1 MKIGAPS
8 ETAENE
14 QRVALVPETVGRLTR
29 GGHEIIIQAGAGD
42 RAGYTDEAYIGAGA
56 TIAPEAAGV
65 LGEAEL
71 VAKVQK
77 PTLQEIAALKPGT
90 ILLAML
96 FARNDPETVQAL
108 ANQKVTGLSM
118 ELVPRIARAQ
128 SMDVLSSQAS
138 IAGYKAVLI
147 AANAQGKY
155 FPMMMTA
162 AGTVPPAKVLI
173 IGAGVAGLQAIAT
186 AGRLGAVVE
195 AYDVRAAVK
204 DQIESLGARFVEVEG
219 AADAE
224 AAGGYA
230 REQTEEERA
239 RAQEVLAEHVK
250 DSDVV
255 ITTAAIP
262 GRPAPKIVTE
272 DMVHGMR
279 PGAVI
284 VDLAADTGGNCALTK
299 AGEVA
304 SVNGVLIH
312 GPVNVPSS
320 MAHHASQL
328 YSRNVASLLNLLL
341 DENGQPNLNLEDEVF
356 DAMCVSHDGAVRLG
370 LGEGS

>member
-1 MKIGAPS
+1 MKIGAPR
-8 ETAENE
+8 ETVANE
-14 QRVALVPETVGRLTR
+14 ERVALVPETVGRLSR
-29 GGHEIIIQAGAGD
+29 AGHELIIESGAGE
-42 RAGYTDEAYIGAGA
+42 RAGYTDEAYGDAGA
-56 TIAPEAAGV
+56 AIVPDAAGV
-65 LGEAEL
+65 LGEAGL
-71 VAKVQK
+71 VAMVQK
-77 PTLQEIAALKPGT
+77 PSPEQISALRPGS
-90 ILLAML
+90 ILVTFL
-96 FARNDPETVQAL
+96 FARNDPATVRAL
-108 ANQKVTGLSM
+108 ASQRVSALSM

-128 SMDVLSSQAS
+128 SMDALSSQAS

-195 AYDVRAAVK
+195 SYDVRAAAK
-204 DQIESLGARFVEVEG
+204 DQVESLGARFIQVEG
-219 AADAE
+219 AEDAE

-230 REQTEEERA
+230 REQTEEERQ
-239 RAQEVLAEHVK
+239 RQQEMLAEHVM

-262 GRPAPKIVTE
+262 GRPAPRIVTE
-272 DMVHGMR
+272 EMVHGMR

-284 VDLAADTGGNCALTK
+284 VDLAAETGGNCVLTK
-299 AGEVA
+299 AGEVLD
-304 SVNGVLIH
+304 VNGVIIH
-312 GPVNVPSS
+312 GPANVPSS

-328 YSRNVASLLNLLL
+328 YSRNIASLLNLLL
-341 DENGQPNLNLEDEVF
+341 DENGQPNLNFEDEVF
-356 DAMCVSHDGAVRLG
+356 DAMCVAHDGAARLG

>member
-14 QRVALVPETVGRLTR
+14 QRVALVPETVGRLRR
-29 GGHEIIIQAGAGD
+29 GDHEIIIQAGAGT
-42 RAGYTDEAYIGAGA
+42 RAGYTDEAYIQAGA

-71 VAKVQK
+71 IAKVQK

-147 AANAQGKY
+147 AAHAQGKY

-186 AGRLGAVVE
+186 AGRLGAAVE
-195 AYDVRAAVK
+195 AYDVRAAAK
-204 DQIESLGARFVEVEG
+204 DQVESLGARFVEVAG
-219 AADAE
+219 ASDAE

-230 REQTEEERA
+230 REQTDEERA
-239 RAQEVLAEHVK
+239 AAQEVLAEHVK

-284 VDLAADTGGNCALTK
+284 VDLAAESGGNCVLTK
-299 AGEVA
+299 PGEIA
-304 SVNGVLIH
+304 NVNGVLIH
-312 GPVNVPSS
+312 GPNNVPST

-328 YSRNVASLLNLLL
+328 YSRNIASLLNLLL
-341 DENGQPNLNLEDEVF
+341 DDNGQPNLNFEDEVF
-356 DAMCVSHDGAVRLG
+356 DAMCVVHDGAVRLG

>member
-1 MKIGAPS
+1 MKIGAPLEVAS
-8 ETAENE
+8 GER
-14 QRVALVPETVGRLTR
+14 RVALVPETVGRLA
-29 GGHEIIIQAGAGD
+29 GAGHELIVQAGAGD
-42 RAGYTDEAYIGAGA
+42 AAGYTDEAYREAGA
-56 TIAPEAAGV
+56 TVAPDAGGV
-65 LGEAEL
+65 LAEAEL
-71 VAKVQK
+71 IAKVQK
-77 PTLQEIAALKPGT
+77 PSPDEISRLRPGSILVAL
-90 ILLAML
+90 L
-96 FARNDPETVQAL
+96 FARNDPDTVRAL
-108 ANQKVTGLSM
+108 AERKVTALSM

-147 AANAQGKY
+147 AAHSQGKY

-162 AGTVPPAKVLI
+162 AGTIPPAKVLV
-173 IGAGVAGLQAIAT
+173 IGAGVAGLQAVAT

-195 AYDVRAAVK
+195 AYDVRTAAREQV
-204 DQIESLGARFVEVEG
+204 ESLGARFVQVEG

-230 REQTEEERA
+230 REQTEEERR
-239 RAQEVLAEHVK
+239 RAQEVLARHVM

-272 DMVHGMR
+272 EMVRGMR

-284 VDLAADTGGNCALTK
+284 VDLAAETGGNCLLTRP
-299 AGEVA
+299 GETVA
-304 SVNGVLIH
+304 VGGVAIH
-312 GPVNVPSS
+312 GPLNVPSS

-328 YSRNVASLLNLLL
+328 YSRNVASLLSLLL
-341 DENGQPNLNLEDEVF
+341 DENGRPNLNLEDEVL
-356 DAMCVSHDGAVRLG
+356 DAMCVTHDGAARLG
-370 LGEGS
+370 LDGAT

>member
-8 ETAENE
+8 ETAEDE

-29 GGHEIIIQAGAGD
+29 GGHEIIIQAGAGE

-186 AGRLGAVVE
+186 ARRLGAVVE

-230 REQTEEERA
+230 REQTDEERA

-284 VDLAADTGGNCALTK
+284 VDLAAESGGNCVLTK
-299 AGEVA
+299 PGEIA
-304 SVNGVLIH
+304 NVNGVLIH
-312 GPVNVPSS
+312 GPLNVPSS

-328 YSRNVASLLNLLL
+328 YSRNIASLLNLLL

>member
-262 GRPAPKIVTE
+262 GRPAPK
-272 DMVHGMR
+272 
-279 PGAVI
+279 
-284 VDLAADTGGNCALTK
+284 
-299 AGEVA
+299 
-304 SVNGVLIH
+304 
-312 GPVNVPSS
+312 
-320 MAHHASQL
+320 
-328 YSRNVASLLNLLL
+328 
-341 DENGQPNLNLEDEVF
+341 
-356 DAMCVSHDGAVRLG
+356 
-370 LGEGS
+370 

>member
-14 QRVALVPETVGRLTR
+14 QRVALVPETVGRLRR
-29 GGHEIIIQAGAGD
+29 GDHEIIIQAGAGT
-42 RAGYTDEAYIGAGA
+42 RAGYTDEAYIQAGA

-195 AYDVRAAVK
+195 AYDVRAAAK
-204 DQIESLGARFVEVEG
+204 DQVESLGARFIQVEG
-219 AADAE
+219 SEDAE

-230 REQTEEERA
+230 REQTEEERQ
-239 RAQEVLAEHVK
+239 RAQEMLAEHVM

-262 GRPAPKIVTE
+262 GRPAPRIVTE

-284 VDLAADTGGNCALTK
+284 VDLAAETGGNCVLTK
-299 AGEVA
+299 PGEIA
-304 SVNGVLIH
+304 NVNGVLIH
-312 GPVNVPSS
+312 GPLNVPGS

-328 YSRNVASLLNLLL
+328 YSRNVAALLGLLL
-341 DENGQPNLNLEDEVF
+341 DDEGMPNLNFEDEVF
-356 DAMCVSHDGAVRLG
+356 DAMCVTHDGAARLG
-370 LGEGS
+370 LGEDS

>member
-1 MKIGAPS
+1 MKIGAPG

-29 GGHEIIIQAGAGD
+29 GGHEIIIQAGAGA
-42 RAGYTDEAYIGAGA
+42 RAGYTDEAYIEAGA

-77 PTLQEIAALKPGT
+77 PTLQEIAALKPGA
-90 ILLAML
+90 ILLALL

-195 AYDVRAAVK
+195 AFDVRAAAK
-204 DQIESLGARFVEVEG
+204 DQVESLGARFVEVEG

-284 VDLAADTGGNCALTK
+284 VDLAAETGGNCVLTK
-299 AGEVA
+299 PGEIA
-304 SVNGVLIH
+304 NVNGVLIH
-312 GPVNVPSS
+312 GPVNVPAS

-341 DENGQPNLNLEDEVF
+341 DENGEPNLNLEDEVF

>member
-284 VDLAADTGGNCALTK
+284 VDLAAESGGNCVLTK
-299 AGEVA
+299 PGEIA
-304 SVNGVLIH
+304 NVNGVLIH
-312 GPVNVPSS
+312 GPFNVPSS

-328 YSRNVASLLNLLL
+328 YSRNIASLLNLLL

-356 DAMCVSHDGAVRLG
+356 DAMCASHDGAARLG

>member
-284 VDLAADTGGNCALTK
+284 VDLAAESGGNCVLTK
-299 AGEVA
+299 PGEIA
-304 SVNGVLIH
+304 NVNGVLIH
-312 GPVNVPSS
+312 GPLNVPSS

-328 YSRNVASLLNLLL
+328 YSRNIASLLNLLL

-356 DAMCVSHDGAVRLG
+356 DAMCASHDGAARLG